1 MNVSVSRQQ
10 AGLGIMGGTRF
21 LLDTW
26 RRLTPRHI
34 VAGFALG
41 AALWLWN
48 ISAGG
53 GIRAF
58 LTEPNVRR
66 WILQDLFHNEL
77 IALGLVLAVAAAD
90 RAVAAGRA
98 GRSAYVWAVGLA
110 AVVVTPIVHAFH
122 PFADRPW
129 LSSTVYAA
137 ACWMMFGGLA
147 TFVYVDRK
155 RALATS
161 TRLAAAELERTRQL
175 RHVLETRL
183 QAMQA
188 RVEPRFLFN
197 TLAHVRQLYEADPSR
212 AEVMLEE
219 LIAYLR
225 AAMPHMRDSASTL
238 AQEIDLVR
246 AYLGIVKVRLRDH
259 LDYVFDVS
267 KDNDNVRVPAMVL
280 LPLIDHA
287 IARGPGQATYTGVLR
302 IATEVANRRL
312 RITIADSGAGFSPDA
327 THDDVTSIRERLIA
341 LYGDAASLMLR
352 SLESGSS
359 EAVMEIPSEA
369 VEDIAR

>member
-1 MNVSVSRQQ
+1 MIASVLSQQ
-10 AGLGIMGGTRF
+10 VGIRIMGGIRF
-21 LLDTW
+21 LLDAW
-26 RRLTPRHI
+26 RRLTLRAI

-48 ISAGG
+48 YSVGG
-53 GIRAF
+53 ARVF
-58 LTEPNVRR
+58 FTDPNVRR

-77 IALGLVLAVAAAD
+77 IALGLVLAVAAAG
-90 RAVAAGRA
+90 RAVATRRA
-98 GRSAYVWAVGLA
+98 GRGAYVLAVVLA

-155 RALATS
+155 RALTTS
-161 TRLAAAELERTRQL
+161 ARLAAAELARTKRLRQ
-175 RHVLETRL
+175 VLETQL

-197 TLAHVRQLYEADPSR
+197 TLAHVRQLYDVDSSR
-212 AEVMLEE
+212 AEIMLEE

-225 AAMPHMRDSASTL
+225 AAMPHIRDSASTL
-238 AQEIDLVR
+238 AQESELAR
-246 AYLGIVKVRLRDH
+246 AYLGIIKVRLGDR
-259 LDYVFDVS
+259 LDYTIDVS
-267 KDNDNVRVPAMVL
+267 EGSGDVRVPAMVL

-287 IARGPGQATYTGVLR
+287 IARGPGQATYSGVLR

-312 RITIADSGAGFSPDA
+312 RITIGDSGAGLAPGA
-327 THDDVTSIRERLIA
+327 AGDDVASIRERLIA
-341 LYGDAASLMLR
+341 LYGDAATLVLR
-352 SLESGSS
+352 SFESGSS
-359 EAVMEIPSEA
+359 EAVMEIPYVPMETL
-369 VEDIAR
+369 AR